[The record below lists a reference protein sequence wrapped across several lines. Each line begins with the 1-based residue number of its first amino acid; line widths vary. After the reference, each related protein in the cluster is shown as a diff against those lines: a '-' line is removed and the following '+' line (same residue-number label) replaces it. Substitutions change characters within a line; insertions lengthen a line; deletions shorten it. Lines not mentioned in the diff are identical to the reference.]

1 MSGYLLY
8 YFQKAERHNV
18 LGLRGFFALI
28 LCFIVSLDRGYKKVY
43 LLVGEIYIKNLKF
56 YSFSSMNTLV
66 NINGGQTLGTI
77 YCLNS

>member
-8 YFQKAERHNV
+8 YFHIVARHNV

-28 LCFIVSLDRGYKKVY
+28 LCFIVSLDRGYKSISFS
-43 LLVGEIYIKNLKF
+43 GEIYIKNLKF

-77 YCLNS
+77 YCVNS